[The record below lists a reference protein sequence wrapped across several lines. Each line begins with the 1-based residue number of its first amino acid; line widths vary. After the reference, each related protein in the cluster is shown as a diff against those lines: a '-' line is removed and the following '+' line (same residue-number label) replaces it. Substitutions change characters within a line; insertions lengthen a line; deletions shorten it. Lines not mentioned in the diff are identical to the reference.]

1 LGKKSDK
8 LLSLQRRHHR
18 WRLMTIGS
26 SFLIGLGLMVAKFYI
41 YRITHSSAI
50 LSDALESII
59 NVVAAA
65 FAFGSVVLA
74 AKPPDENH
82 PYGHGKVEYF
92 SAGFEGALIILAA
105 LGIFRAG
112 ISHLLHPRPLH
123 QLNTGLLLLLA
134 TGIINLGLG
143 IMLIRI
149 GRRTD
154 SFAIVADGKH
164 ILTDVY
170 TSGGVLLGLF
180 LVSLT
185 DWYWLDGTIACLVG
199 LHILATGGSL
209 VRKSVSRLMD
219 ESDPVLLEEISVLLR
234 HFRKPEWIDV
244 HDLRAWRSGRLIHV
258 DFHLVLPYWYSLKAA
273 HQEAR
278 EIELHLRRHFGD
290 SVEVLVHMDPCTDE
304 TCTYCEYITCHART
318 DSLQQCHA
326 WTRQKLTENNRNHSL
341 PKKVGE
347 FNAGVQKKFDH
358 DA

>member
-1 LGKKSDK
+1 M
-8 LLSLQRRHHR
+8 
-18 WRLMTIGS
+18 RLITIGA
-26 SFLIGLGLMVAKFYI
+26 SFLVGLGLMAAKFYI

-74 AKPPDENH
+74 AKPPDESH

-123 QLNTGLLLLLA
+123 QLDTGLLMLLA
-134 TGIINLGLG
+134 TGIVNLGLG
-143 IMLIRI
+143 IILMRI

-170 TSGGVLLGLF
+170 TSAGVLLGLF
-180 LVSLT
+180 LFSLT
-185 DWYWLDGTIACLVG
+185 GWYWLDGTIACLVG
-199 LHILATGGSL
+199 VHILVTGGSL
-209 VRKSVSRLMD
+209 VHKSVSRLMD
-219 ESDPVLLEEISVLLR
+219 ESDPDLLEEIAGLLR
-234 HFRKPEWIDV
+234 RFRKPEWIDV

-278 EIELHLRRHFGD
+278 EIEDHIRRYFRD
-290 SVEVLVHMDPCTDE
+290 SVEVLVHMDPCSDE
-304 TCTYCEYITCHART
+304 TCTYCEYTSCHAR
-318 DSLQQCHA
+318 SAALRQCRP
-326 WTRQKLTENNRNHSL
+326 WPRQKLTENNRNHPPAEKTVDST
-341 PKKVGE
+341 PDTGKDPS
-347 FNAGVQKKFDH
+347 DH
-358 DA
+358 ET

>member
-1 LGKKSDK
+1 M
-8 LLSLQRRHHR
+8 
-18 WRLMTIGS
+18 RLITIGA
-26 SFLIGLGLMVAKFYI
+26 SFLVGLGLMAAKFYI

-50 LSDALESII
+50 FSDALESII

-74 AKPPDENH
+74 AKPPDESH
-82 PYGHGKVEYF
+82 PYGHGKAEYF

-123 QLNTGLLLLLA
+123 QLDTGLLMLLA
-134 TGIINLGLG
+134 TGIVNLGLG
-143 IMLIRI
+143 IILMRI

-170 TSGGVLLGLF
+170 TSAGVLLGLF

-185 DWYWLDGTIACLVG
+185 GWYWLDGTIACLVG
-199 LHILATGGSL
+199 VHILITGGSL
-209 VRKSVSRLMD
+209 VHKSVSRLMD
-219 ESDPVLLEEISVLLR
+219 ESDPDLLEEIAVLLR
-234 HFRKPEWIDV
+234 RFRKPEWIDV

-278 EIELHLRRHFGD
+278 EIEDHIRQHFRD
-290 SVEVLVHMDPCTDE
+290 SVEVLVHMDPCRDK
-304 TCTYCEYITCHART
+304 TCPYCEYNVCHAR
-318 DSLQQCHA
+318 SAALQQCHA
-326 WTRQKLTENNRNHSL
+326 WTRQKLTENNNRNHL
-341 PKKVGE
+341 P
-347 FNAGVQKKFDH
+347 AGKPVDSTSDTGKDPSDH
-358 DA
+358 ET